1 MREGDLVEKDNEEVS
16 QLMNSETILLV
27 ENEFALREL
36 MRRFLEASGYAI
48 LGARD
53 GDEALALATAH
64 PTPIDLLLTDVVMP
78 GMSGFALAS
87 RVTELRAETKV
98 LYFSG
103 YADDYDVIREGLH
116 DSGRPFL
123 LKPFTQADLIS
134 KIGEI
139 LQPAPEARP
148 QA

>member
-1 MREGDLVEKDNEEVS
+1 MA
-16 QLMNSETILLV
+16 ETILLV

-36 MRRFLEASGYAI
+36 MRRFLEGSGYEI

-87 RVTELRAETKV
+87 RVTQLRAETKV

-116 DSGRPFL
+116 DSGKPFL
-123 LKPFTQADLIS
+123 LKPFTQADLMR
-134 KIGEI
+134 KIGEV
-139 LQPAPEARP
+139 LGQPSEDRPAAAPSPAP
-148 QA
+148 

>member
-1 MREGDLVEKDNEEVS
+1 MESAPTRP
-16 QLMNSETILLV
+16 SETILLV
-27 ENEFALREL
+27 ENEYALREL
-36 MRRFLEASGYAI
+36 MRRFLEGSGYAV

-53 GDEALALATAH
+53 GDEALSVATAH

-87 RVTELRAETKV
+87 RVAELRAETKV

-103 YADDYDVIREGLH
+103 YADDYEVIREGLH

-123 LKPFTQADLIS
+123 LKPFSQADLMK
-134 KIGEI
+134 KIDDV
-139 LQPAPEARP
+139 LKAAPSTPPANPDHTAGTAARN
-148 QA
+148 

>member
-1 MREGDLVEKDNEEVS
+1 MGA
-16 QLMNSETILLV
+16 ETILLV

-36 MRRFLEASGYAI
+36 IKRFLEASGYSI

-53 GDEALALATAH
+53 GDEALSLAAAH

-87 RVTELRAETKV
+87 RVTQLRAETKV

-123 LKPFTQADLIS
+123 LKPFSQADLIK
-134 KIGEI
+134 KIGEV
-139 LQPAPEARP
+139 LSAPPAPMSA
-148 QA
+148 AH

>member
-1 MREGDLVEKDNEEVS
+1 MS
-16 QLMNSETILLV
+16 SATILLV

-36 MRRFLEASGYAI
+36 MRRFLESSGYSI
-48 LGARD
+48 IGARD
-53 GDEALALATAH
+53 GDEALALATSH

-103 YADDYDVIREGLH
+103 YAGDYDVIREGLH

-123 LKPFTQADLIS
+123 LKPFTQADLIQ

-139 LQPAPEARP
+139 LRHTPEVQP

>member
-1 MREGDLVEKDNEEVS
+1 MS
-16 QLMNSETILLV
+16 AETILLV

-36 MRRFLEASGYAI
+36 MRRFLEASGYSI

-53 GDEALALATAH
+53 GDEALSVASGH

-87 RVTELRAETKV
+87 RVTQLRAETKV

-123 LKPFTQADLIS
+123 LKPFTQADLMK
-134 KIGEI
+134 KIGEV
-139 LQPAPEARP
+139 LRAPAQPSLS

>member
-1 MREGDLVEKDNEEVS
+1 MS
-16 QLMNSETILLV
+16 AETILLV
-27 ENEFALREL
+27 
-36 MRRFLEASGYAI
+36 
-48 LGARD
+48 D
-53 GDEALALATAH
+53 LATAH

-78 GMSGFALAS
+78 GMSGFALPS
-87 RVTELRAETKV
+87 RVTPLRAETKV

-123 LKPFTQADLIS
+123 LKPFTQADLIK

-139 LQPAPEARP
+139 LSEQTAASGARIS
-148 QA
+148 